1 MKKFL
6 SLFAVVLVGLVFMSA
21 YNALAQKKM
30 KKAPIMWAAEDLK
43 WQERKGGSPGVM
55 VATLW
60 GDMTKGAYGT
70 FVKFPPNLKNPLH
83 THTSDI
89 KAVVVSG
96 TFFNVGEGGSEKFYG
111 PGSYF
116 FVPGGWKHTSG
127 SGDQGCTLFM
137 EQSGKFDLKPVEM
150 KKGEMK

>member
-1 MKKFL
+1 MKKHF
-6 SLFAVVLVGLVFMSA
+6 SFIVLILIGSVFFGATQAS
-21 YNALAQKKM
+21 AQKKM
-30 KKAPIMWAAEDLK
+30 KKEPVMWAAEDIK
-43 WQERKGGSPGVM
+43 WAEMKGGPPGVM

-60 GDMTKGAYGT
+60 GDMTKGAYGA

-89 KAVVVSG
+89 KAVIVSG

-116 FVPGGWKHTSG
+116 LVPGGWKHTSG
-127 SGDQGCTLFM
+127 SGDQGCTMFM
-137 EQSGKFDLKPVEM
+137 EQPGKFDLKPIEM
-150 KKGEMK
+150 PKK